1 MYLHVQVDG
10 GEGQAAEEGE
20 HHGRR
25 QKGRLEDQLAR
36 YIHIDRIVLQR
47 KWNIWFAQSL
57 QILLFFSPSIFALRS
72 ITSFKSLL
80 LLMMSRNILRRKIP

>member
-1 MYLHVQVDG
+1 MYLYVQVDG

-36 YIHIDRIVLQR
+36 CIHVDRIILQR
-47 KWNIWFAQSL
+47 KWNIWFARRL
-57 QILLFFSPSIFALRS
+57 QILLFFPLDLCFALHNE
-72 ITSFKSLL
+72 L
-80 LLMMSRNILRRKIP
+80 